1 LNREVESKKGF
12 SWVDWLL
19 MALIL
24 LATLAV
30 VFYFYMRLQAEND
43 RSVRVVYR
51 VLVSNAEEG
60 FGEQLA
66 HGMTV
71 TSENGTATLGEILEV
86 EILPHREAVAQ
97 NNKLVMAEV
106 PNRKDLYILIE
117 GNGEDR
123 SNEGIRIQD
132 IRISAGSFYNL
143 RLGAYFATN
152 AQILS
157 VQTEEQNEE
166 QGN

>member
-1 LNREVESKKGF
+1 MNLEVESKKGF

-30 VFYFYMRLQAEND
+30 VFYFYLRLEAEND

-51 VLVSNAEEG
+51 VLVSNAEEA

-66 HGMTV
+66 RGMTV
-71 TSENGTATLGEILEV
+71 TSENGTATLGEILEA
-86 EILPHREAVAQ
+86 EILPHREVVVK
-97 NNKLVMAEV
+97 NNKLVMTEV
-106 PNRKDLYILIE
+106 PNRKDLYVLIE
-117 GNGEDR
+117 GIGEDR
-123 SNEGIRIQD
+123 ANEGIRIQD

-143 RLGAYFATN
+143 RLGAYFAIN
-152 AQILS
+152 AQIVS
-157 VQTEEQNEE
+157 VQTEVQNEE
-166 QGN
+166 QGR